1 MAAFYKKPR
10 FTSSGTG
17 GIEMVEDSMERLWG
31 TRWCLHY
38 IQGAQNKSC
47 NEVRAEPPEPRVHTV
62 VRIKPRACDDYF
74 SKQRKSHCSTHI
86 SKRLLRNF
94 T

>member
-1 MAAFYKKPR
+1 
-10 FTSSGTG
+10 
-17 GIEMVEDSMERLWG
+17 MVGSSMERLWG
-31 TRWCLHY
+31 TKWCLHY
-38 IQGAQNKSC
+38 IQSAQNKSC
-47 NEVRAEPPEPRVHTV
+47 NETRAEPPEPLVHTV

-74 SKQRKSHCSTHI
+74 SKQRKSHCSSHI